1 MPNQPPPHLF
11 LGLDL
16 GQRHDPAAIA
26 ILYRTVEPTGPFNH
40 ATWEFER
47 ELHFRLCHTERLA
60 LGTPYI
66 EIVARIRR
74 LLEKL
79 SAPLPGIHSY
89 AGTAP
94 SRTLVVDASGV
105 GRPVVE
111 LIRKAGIAGT
121 AALFGAKPGTGFST
135 GSGMG
140 GTANAQARVTI
151 APVTITSAGKPR
163 LEATGEEFV
172 SRRDLITNL
181 RILLEKRLLKISAR
195 IHDRDALLKEFVQL
209 QDRSGSHHDDL
220 VMATALA
227 CWRATRR
234 LNLASPP

>member
-1 MPNQPPPHLF
+1 MKHLPPHLF

-26 ILYRTVEPTGPFNH
+26 ILQRTVEPTGHFNH
-40 ATWEFER
+40 VTWDHDR
-47 ELHFRLCHTERLA
+47 ELHYRLCHTERLA

-66 EIVARIRR
+66 EIVSRIRH
-74 LLEKL
+74 LLDRL

-89 AGTAP
+89 AGTP
-94 SRTLVVDASGV
+94 PLRTLVVDASGV

-111 LIRKAGIAGT
+111 LIRK
-121 AALFGAKPGTGFST
+121 FGL
-135 GSGMG
+135 G
-140 GTANAQARVTI
+140 GAPSQLNARRVSI
-151 APVTITSAGKPR
+151 VPVTITASGEPHCD
-163 LEATGEEFV
+163 ATGDEWV

-195 IHDRDALLKEFVQL
+195 IHDRQALLKEFVQL

-234 LNLASPP
+234 LNLAAP

>member
-1 MPNQPPPHLF
+1 MALSPNQASHRPPHVF

-26 ILYRTVEPTGPFNH
+26 ILQRTVEPTGAFNH
-40 ATWEFER
+40 VTWEMDR

-66 EIVARIRR
+66 LIVDRIRR

-94 SRTLVVDASGV
+94 LRTLVVDASGV

-111 LIRKAGIAGT
+111 LLRKTGIGWT
-121 AALFGAKPGTGFST
+121 TGPGRAA
-135 GSGMG
+135 
-140 GTANAQARVTI
+140 I
-151 APVTITSAGKPR
+151 APVTITASGAPR
-163 LEATGEEFV
+163 MEASGEEFV

-181 RILLEKRLLKISAR
+181 RILLEKRLLKIAGR
-195 IHDRDALLKEFVQL
+195 IHDRQALLKELVQV
-209 QDRSGSHHDDL
+209 QDRSGSQHDDL
-220 VMATALA
+220 AMATALA

-234 LNLASPP
+234 VNLASAR

>member
-1 MPNQPPPHLF
+1 MALSLNQAKLRPPHVF

-26 ILYRTVEPTGPFNH
+26 ILQRTQEPTGSFNH
-40 ATWEFER
+40 ATWEIER

-66 EIVARIRR
+66 EIVSRIWG
-74 LLEKL
+74 LLDKL

-89 AGTAP
+89 AGTP
-94 SRTLVVDASGV
+94 PLRTLVVDASGV

-111 LIRKAGIAGT
+111 LIRKGGIGR
-121 AALFGAKPGTGFST
+121 AASHVTIHAAAPP
-135 GSGMG
+135 
-140 GTANAQARVTI
+140 RVAI
-151 APVTITSAGKPR
+151 APVTITASGSPHMDAS
-163 LEATGEEFV
+163 GEEFV

-181 RILLEKRLLKISAR
+181 RVLLERRLLRISAR
-195 IHDRDALLKEFVQL
+195 IHDRQALLKELVEV
-209 QDRSGSHHDDL
+209 QDRSGSQHDDL

-227 CWRATRR
+227 CWRAVRR
-234 LNLASPP
+234 VNLAG

>member
-1 MPNQPPPHLF
+1 MLNQRPPHVY

-26 ILYRTVEPTGPFNH
+26 ILHRTIEPTGPFNH
-40 ATWEFER
+40 VTWEIGR
-47 ELHFRLCHTERLA
+47 EPHFRLCHTERLA

-66 EIVARIRR
+66 QIVSRIRR
-74 LLEKL
+74 LLERL

-94 SRTLVVDASGV
+94 LRTLVVDASGV

-111 LIRKAGIAGT
+111 LLRKSGIGWTPA
-121 AALFGAKPGTGFST
+121 PGDPP
-135 GSGMG
+135 
-140 GTANAQARVTI
+140 RVTI
-151 APVTITSAGKPR
+151 APVTITASGAPR
-163 LEATGEEFV
+163 CEASGEEFV

-181 RILLEKRLLKISAR
+181 RILMEKRLLKISNR
-195 IHDRDALLKEFVQL
+195 IHDRQALLKEFVEL
-209 QDRSGSHHDDL
+209 QDRSGSKHDDL

-234 LNLASPP
+234 VNLS

>member
-1 MPNQPPPHLF
+1 MNHLPPHLF

-26 ILYRTVEPTGPFNH
+26 ILQRTVEPTGPFNH
-40 ATWEFER
+40 VTWELGR
-47 ELHFRLCHTERLA
+47 ELHFRLSHTERLA

-66 EIVARIRR
+66 EIVSRIRH

-79 SAPLPGIHSY
+79 SAPLPGIHSS

-94 SRTLVVDASGV
+94 LRTLVVDASGV

-111 LIRKAGIAGT
+111 LFRKSGFGCT
-121 AALFGAKPGTGFST
+121 HAA
-135 GSGMG
+135 
-140 GTANAQARVTI
+140 VTI
-151 APVTITSAGKPR
+151 VPVTITASGAPR
-163 LEATGEEFV
+163 LETGGEEFV

-195 IHDRDALLKEFVQL
+195 IHDRQALLKEFIQL
-209 QDRSGSHHDDL
+209 QDRSGSNHDDL

-234 LNLASPP
+234 VNLASPP

>member
-1 MPNQPPPHLF
+1 MPNHLPPHLF

-26 ILYRTVEPTGPFNH
+26 ILYRTVEPTGAFNH
-40 ATWEFER
+40 ATWEIER

-79 SAPLPGIHSY
+79 SAPLPGVHSY

-94 SRTLVVDASGV
+94 LRTLVVDASGV

-121 AALFGAKPGTGFST
+121 TALLGARLGT
-135 GSGMG
+135 GSGMHG
-140 GTANAQARVTI
+140 VARTPAASARVTI

-163 LEATGEEFV
+163 LEASGEEFV

-209 QDRSGSHHDDL
+209 QDRSGSKHDDL

-234 LNLASPP
+234 LNLS

>member
-1 MPNQPPPHLF
+1 MPNHLPPHLF

-26 ILYRTVEPTGPFNH
+26 ILQRTQEPTGPFNH
-40 ATWEFER
+40 ATWEITR

-66 EIVARIRR
+66 TIVDRIRR

-79 SAPLPGIHSY
+79 SAPLPGIHSD
-89 AGTAP
+89 AGAAP
-94 SRTLVVDASGV
+94 LRTLVVDASGV

-111 LIRKAGIAGT
+111 LLRKTGIGWTT
-121 AALFGAKPGTGFST
+121 APGNPGR
-135 GSGMG
+135 
-140 GTANAQARVTI
+140 AAI
-151 APVTITSAGKPR
+151 APVTITASGAPR
-163 LEATGEEFV
+163 MEASGEEFV

-181 RILLEKRLLKISAR
+181 RVLLEKRLLRISAR
-195 IHDRDALLKEFVQL
+195 IHDRQALLKEFVEV
-209 QDRSGSHHDDL
+209 QDRSGSRHDDL

-234 LNLASPP
+234 VALWRTL

>member
-1 MPNQPPPHLF
+1 MNHLPPHIF

-26 ILYRTVEPTGPFNH
+26 ILQRTVEPTGPFNH
-40 ATWEFER
+40 VTWELGR

-66 EIVARIRR
+66 QIVSRVRR

-79 SAPLPGIHSY
+79 SVPLPGIHSY

-94 SRTLVVDASGV
+94 LRTLVVDASGV

-111 LIRKAGIAGT
+111 LLRKSGVGSAPVAISPAR
-121 AALFGAKPGTGFST
+121 AA
-135 GSGMG
+135 
-140 GTANAQARVTI
+140 I
-151 APVTITSAGKPR
+151 APITITASGAPR
-163 LEATGEEFV
+163 FEASGEEFV

-181 RILLEKRLLKISAR
+181 RILLEKRSLKISAR
-195 IHDRDALLKEFVQL
+195 IHDREALIQELVQF
-209 QDRSGSHHDDL
+209 QDRSGSRHDDL
-220 VMATALA
+220 AMATALA
-227 CWRATRR
+227 CWKATRR
-234 LNLASPP
+234 LRL

>member
-1 MPNQPPPHLF
+1 MLNHRPHVY

-16 GQRHDPAAIA
+16 GQRQDPAAIA
-26 ILYRTVEPTGPFNH
+26 ILQRTIEPTGPFNR

-47 ELHFRLCHTERLA
+47 EPHFRLCHTERLA

-66 EIVARIRR
+66 RIVSRIRS

-79 SAPLPGIHSY
+79 SDPLPGIHSC

-94 SRTLVVDASGV
+94 LRTLVVDASGV

-111 LIRKAGIAGT
+111 LIRKAGIGWVP
-121 AALFGAKPGTGFST
+121 ALANPG
-135 GSGMG
+135 
-140 GTANAQARVTI
+140 RVAI
-151 APVTITSAGKPR
+151 VPVTITASGAPR
-163 LEATGEEFV
+163 CEASGEEFV

-181 RILLEKRLLKISAR
+181 RILLEKRLLRISAR
-195 IHDRDALLKEFVQL
+195 IHDREALLKEFVQL
-209 QDRSGSHHDDL
+209 QDRSGSNHDDL

-234 LNLASPP
+234 INLASPP

>member
-1 MPNQPPPHLF
+1 MNHLPPHLF

-26 ILYRTVEPTGPFNH
+26 ILQRTVEPTGPFNH
-40 ATWEFER
+40 VTWELGR
-47 ELHFRLCHTERLA
+47 ELHFRLCHTERIA

-66 EIVARIRR
+66 EIVARIRQ

-79 SAPLPGIHSY
+79 SAQLPGIHSY
-89 AGTAP
+89 AGTVP
-94 SRTLVVDASGV
+94 LRTLVVDASGV

-111 LIRKAGIAGT
+111 LIRKS
-121 AALFGAKPGTGFST
+121 GTGWTS
-135 GSGMG
+135 
-140 GTANAQARVTI
+140 AQVKRTHVTI
-151 APVTITSAGKPR
+151 APITITASGEPR
-163 LEATGEEFV
+163 FEASGEEFV

-181 RILLEKRLLKISAR
+181 RILFEKRLLKISAR
-195 IHDRDALLKEFVQL
+195 IHDRQALLKEFVQL
-209 QDRSGSHHDDL
+209 QDRSGSNHDDL

-234 LNLASPP
+234 LSL